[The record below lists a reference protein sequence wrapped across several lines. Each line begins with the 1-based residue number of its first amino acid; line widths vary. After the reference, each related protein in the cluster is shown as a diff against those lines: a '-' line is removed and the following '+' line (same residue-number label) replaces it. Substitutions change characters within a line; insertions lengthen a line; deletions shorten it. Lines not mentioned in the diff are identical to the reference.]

1 MLVNPSEIVAKAKA
15 TITECSVR
23 DAHACLNSNT
33 LILDIR
39 EPAEYLRGHI
49 AGAVHLPRGLLEFDI
64 HNVVDKL
71 RTDLNVTS
79 DEQHIVLYCGT
90 GGRSALAA
98 KSLEELGY
106 KNVISM
112 DGGIVAWA
120 QAPFPLGTVE
130 SRLLQTSAP
139 AFFRRASELF

>member
-33 LILDIR
+33 LFIDIR
-39 EPAEYLRGHI
+39 EPAEYQRGHI
-49 AGAVHLPRGLLEFDI
+49 PGAVLLPRGLLEFDI
-64 HNVVDKL
+64 HNLVDKML
-71 RTDLNVTS
+71 TDQNVPHH
-79 DEQHIVLYCGT
+79 EQHIVLYCGT

-98 KSLEELGY
+98 KSLEDLGY
-106 KNVISM
+106 RNVISM

-120 QAPFPLGTVE
+120 QAQFSLDVP
-130 SRLLQTSAP
+130 Q
-139 AFFRRASELF
+139 